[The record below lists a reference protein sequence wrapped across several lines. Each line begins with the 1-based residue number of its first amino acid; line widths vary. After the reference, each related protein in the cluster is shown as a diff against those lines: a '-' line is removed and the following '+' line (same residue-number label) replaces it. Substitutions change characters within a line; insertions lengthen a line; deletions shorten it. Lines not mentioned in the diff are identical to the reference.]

1 MIEWLTI
8 SKLLPHLIYP
18 FNLILFFLG
27 VGCLLVVVRQLRVG
41 LRLFYLAFAIA
52 LVSGSPLSSE
62 LYRRHEYQNLPV
74 ELGQLP
80 TVDAI
85 VLLGGDVGLPLYPRV
100 DSEIMGNRTLHTF
113 RLYKAGKAKLIL
125 ISGGN
130 VFPQT
135 NVYGESYY
143 SAALLSEWGIP
154 NDVIVVEPN
163 SRNTYENAVETKK
176 LLESL
181 QVDKILLVTSAFHMP
196 RALATFRTVGIDA
209 IPAPSS
215 YLIVNVSKP
224 AIFEWIPSLSN
235 LGKMQRV
242 IHEKLGILVYRNR
255 GWIS

>member
-8 SKLLPHLIYP
+8 SKLLPQLIYP
-18 FNLILFFLG
+18 FSLILGFLG
-27 VGCLLVVVRQLRVG
+27 VGCLLIAARQLKIG
-41 LRLFYLAFAIA
+41 LRLFYLAFATA

-62 LYRRHEYQNLPV
+62 LYRRHEVQFLPV
-74 ELGQLP
+74 EPDQLP
-80 TVDAI
+80 VVDAI
-85 VLLGGDVGLPLYPRV
+85 VLLGGDIDLPLYPRV
-100 DSEIMGNRTLHTF
+100 DSEIRGNRTLHTF

-143 SAALLSEWGIP
+143 SAALLGEWGIP
-154 NDVIVVEPN
+154 NNAIVVEPN

-215 YLIVNVSKP
+215 YLTVNVSKP
-224 AIFEWIPSLSN
+224 AIFKWIPSLSN
-235 LGKMQRV
+235 LGRMQLV
-242 IHEKLGILVYRNR
+242 IHEKLGILVYRYR